1 MKNPVLVRRLDQQ
14 MNIESSK
21 RNIDGII
28 LFFAFILAN
37 LRASIFIHLDPD
49 TSVLLGP
56 AWIEIALW
64 FFLVLVMIY
73 RLMRNNQITDYL
85 LVWRRNWLIVLFL
98 LLAFVSVFWSV
109 DPVVTM
115 FRFWELA
122 LATLIGVYIGTRYHP
137 IQLMEFLFW
146 FGAILLIASV
156 AMVFAAP
163 KTGTM
168 YWPPFDGAW
177 RGLFWHRN
185 HLGSMTALL
194 SVVFLARAIL
204 AFGEKNGRGML
215 DVFFYLLSLIV
226 LFFTKSATGYILLIS
241 LNILV
246 ACIWLWLKV
255 YPRLRAWHY
264 SSILGVFSLGL
275 VLILSN
281 LDVVFGLFNRD
292 TTLTGRVGLWNY
304 LLHDVVPR
312 RLWWGHGFG
321 AVWTLDA
328 FREDIRQHVG
338 WASDPLIADNGFL
351 DILLHVGVVGLVI
364 FMVILIILVVRSI
377 RYAISKKRLSDFFP
391 LLFVG
396 YVLIANIP
404 FSLFAETEVFVWFLL
419 VALLFMTTPPLHT
432 ANEGG

>member
-1 MKNPVLVRRLDQQ
+1 
-14 MNIESSK
+14 MNNKSFVV
-21 RNIDGII
+21 NIDGII
-28 LFFAFILAN
+28 LFFAFLLAN
-37 LRASIFIHLDPD
+37 LRASIFIHLHPD
-49 TSVLLGP
+49 TSVLLGT

-73 RLMRNNQITDYL
+73 SLMRNNQITDYL
-85 LVWRRNWLIVLFL
+85 LAWRRNWFIVLFL

-109 DPVVTM
+109 NPIVTM
-115 FRFWELA
+115 FRFWEVA

-146 FGAILLIASV
+146 FGAILLIVSV

-163 KTGTM
+163 KAGTM

-185 HLGSMTALL
+185 HLGSITALL
-194 SVVFLARAIL
+194 SVVFLGRAFL
-204 AFGEKNGRGML
+204 ASEQKNGRGIL
-215 DVFFYLLSLIV
+215 DLFFYLLSLVV

-241 LNILV
+241 LNFLV
-246 ACIWLWLKV
+246 ICVWLWLKV
-255 YPRLRAWHY
+255 YPRLRVWHY

-275 VLILSN
+275 LLILSN
-281 LDVVFGLFNRD
+281 LDVVFGLFHRN

-304 LLHDVVPR
+304 LLNDIVPQ

-328 FREDIRQHVG
+328 FREDVRQHVG

-364 FMVILIILVVRSI
+364 FVIILIILVVQSI
-377 RYAISKKRLSDFFP
+377 RYAISNKRLPDFFP
-391 LLFVG
+391 MLLVC

-404 FSLFAETEVFVWFLL
+404 FSLIAETEVFIWLL
-419 VALLFMTTPPLHT
+419 MITILFMTMPSRGL
-432 ANEGG
+432 ANKMG